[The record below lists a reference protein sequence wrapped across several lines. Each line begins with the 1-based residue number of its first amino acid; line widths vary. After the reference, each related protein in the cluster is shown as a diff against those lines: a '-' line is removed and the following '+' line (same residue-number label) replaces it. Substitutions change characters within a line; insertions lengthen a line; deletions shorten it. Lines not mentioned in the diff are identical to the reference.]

1 MPSVSEPQR
10 RAMQAAAHGRGTL
23 GIPKTVAKHY
33 VAADKRKKRRK
44 KK

>member
-1 MPSVSEPQR
+1 MPSKTQKQR

-23 GIPKTVAKHY
+23 GIPMAVAKHY
-33 VAADKRKKRRK
+33 AAADKKKRK